1 MGRIWKMIRWKDS
14 VCTLRLAWEIPWY
27 QPLNQNCE
35 FFTVFPILLENIYK
49 AFSKTVLLANVIT
62 NLLREWTWRHITRR
76 KQLMRGI
83 LEELTPAN
91 SKHWS
96 TSLTHAEKIW
106 SNKGYMSPC
115 TSLKPRI
122 SLDLYMS
129 HFFGWGLGSIRNYPA
144 TVLIVFLLI
153 VNFI

>member
-62 NLLREWTWRHITRR
+62 NLLRETTDERDTRR
-76 KQLMRGI
+76 AHTSQFQTLIHLTDTCRKDLVKQRVHVPLHLI
-83 LEELTPAN
+83 
-91 SKHWS
+91 K
-96 TSLTHAEKIW
+96 TSYFI
-106 SNKGYMSPC
+106 GP
-115 TSLKPRI
+115 
-122 SLDLYMS
+122 LYVT
-129 HFFGWGLGSIRNYPA
+129 FFWLGTRFHQKLYAA

>member
-62 NLLREWTWRHITRR
+62 NLLRETTDERDTRR
-76 KQLMRGI
+76 AHTSQF
-83 LEELTPAN
+83 
-91 SKHWS
+91 KHWS